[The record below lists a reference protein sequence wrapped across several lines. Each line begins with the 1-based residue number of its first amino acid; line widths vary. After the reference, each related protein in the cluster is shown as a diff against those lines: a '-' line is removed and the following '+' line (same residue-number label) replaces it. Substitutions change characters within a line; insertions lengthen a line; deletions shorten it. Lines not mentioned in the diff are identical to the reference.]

1 MNEFANLFSSKRI
14 EKGLSQGEIASMLNV
29 TRQAV
34 SKWENGKAMPDIT
47 LMPQIAEILGVS
59 IEELLTGNEPK
70 KQVEVV
76 EKIVVQEKEIIKPM
90 PVRKIL
96 AIVLPIVLVVV
107 LASSLMGVYIPR
119 AIARNTPPP
128 VTETPEP
135 EIQYTEVLIKGK
147 SDTDDSRFQAP
158 LINNKAYYGLKMQF
172 SSDYTLYITA
182 PKGAVVTFNTSEA
195 DYTVPDGIKTTST
208 VIAEFDTA
216 KTVEYSLFF
225 KSEYF
230 YNDNRFGEDKY
241 TTGSCSLKWDTIETV
256 GDPEVL
262 GSLANKIVTHYYKY
276 IVIDVTNCSEE
287 DRVMVKQQIVVRQHM
302 GFDNVTV
309 PANSSYF
316 TAIPRSENFD
326 VKHYEIKSTGV
337 QFVDTRILMQVHDYS
352 SLYAGMQHNSHTV
365 PISDFYILNYAGIDV
380 DGGGNCD
387 WYVGFINETNEDIC
401 LEIEEAPIEEINLFQ
416 TVEVKANGIK
426 DYKRIYKLNLGNNRP
441 ELMYKMKGVE
451 DMSGTSIGYFDE
463 NMSPFFN
470 WSWGVGY
477 ESEWNDIVF
486 RANRDAS
493 SSECY
498 IIVKYYKDKD
508 FCFAFDSWGRY
519 EANRPAN

>member
-1 MNEFANLFSSKRI
+1 MNEFANLFSSKRV

-76 EKIVVQEKEIIKPM
+76 EKIVVQEKEVVKPM
-90 PVRKIL
+90 PVRKIF

-107 LASSLMGVYIPR
+107 LASSLMGVFIPR

-195 DYTVPDGIKTTST
+195 DYTVPDGVKTTST

-225 KSEYF
+225 ESDYF
-230 YNDNRFGEDKY
+230 YYNDKQDRYILG
-241 TTGSCSLKWDTIETV
+241 GALIKWQSSVNV
-256 GDPEVL
+256 GDPAVL
-262 GSLANKIVTHYYKY
+262 GELAYKNITHYSKY
-276 IVIDVTNCSEE
+276 IVIDVSNCSEE
-287 DRVMVKQQIVVRQHM
+287 DRIKAKQQIVVRQHM
-302 GFDNVTV
+302 GFENITV

-316 TAIPRSENFD
+316 TAIPISYEFGA
-326 VKHYEIKSTGV
+326 KHYVIKSDGV
-337 QFVDTRILMQVHDYS
+337 QYVNTLNIAHDYS
-352 SLYAGMQHNSHTV
+352 ECSAVGQAIFNNL
-365 PISDFYILNYAGIDV
+365 PISDFYVLGYQRVTFNGGE
-380 DGGGNCD
+380 DGDFYIGL
-387 WYVGFINETNEDIC
+387 INETDTDIR
-401 LEIEEAPIEEINLFQ
+401 LEIEEKPIEEIEIDQQVLFQ
-416 TVEVKANGIK
+416 SNNEKNHKT
-426 DYKRIYKLNLGNNRP
+426 IYKLKVNKEMKLMFKFQYVPYTGNMFN
-441 ELMYKMKGVE
+441 MYDYYNMY
-451 DMSGTSIGYFDE
+451 SIYDYAD
-463 NMSPFFN
+463 
-470 WSWGVGY
+470 GY
-477 ESEWNDIVF
+477 ESEWYQSGFYTLYYIKPG
-486 RANRDAS
+486 
-493 SSECY
+493 EYY
-498 IIVKYYKDKD
+498 IIVCSTSSQKD
-508 FCFAFDSWGRY
+508 FLFEIVDWDEYWF
-519 EANRPAN
+519 NKPKN